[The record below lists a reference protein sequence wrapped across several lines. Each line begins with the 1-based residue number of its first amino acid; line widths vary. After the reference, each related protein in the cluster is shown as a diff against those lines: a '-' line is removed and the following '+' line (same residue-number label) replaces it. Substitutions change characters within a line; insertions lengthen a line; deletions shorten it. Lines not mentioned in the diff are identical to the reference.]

1 MQFLQIDIKWNHT
14 TGEEHREYN
23 KQHDRFLKHDT
34 FSGKEISAQRS
45 HHQIQKYADDQDK

>member
-34 FSGKEISAQRS
+34 FSGKEISTQRS
-45 HHQIQKYADDQDK
+45 HHQI